1 MNRITPFSLSASG
14 AGLALLGLSLLPLS
28 ALSQG
33 GLFTSTVLFL
43 TFVVLAGLALLLLG
57 RAGYAPEQLCISLL
71 PIGLAF
77 FLRSTMLDYA
87 SEDYQIFLA
96 QWAAFFRDN
105 GGFSAIK
112 LPVGNYNV
120 PYLYFL
126 AAISYIPLPD
136 LYLIKL
142 FSICFDVAL
151 AWGGLRLAGRFSG
164 QNKLPPLICF
174 CALLLLPTVML
185 NGAYWGQCDAIYGAL
200 TIHALACTLEGKPK
214 TSAALV
220 GIAFSFK
227 LQTVFILPLW
237 AIFWIAKRTRFRDLL
252 MAPAAYAVTCVPALL
267 LGKPLGDVLGIY
279 VGQTMD
285 GAGSLNYNCGSIY
298 SFLPHGAQV
307 DEAAWARLGILAAF
321 LLVAILLAIAFLF
334 RDRLDDRTLLLCGMV
349 LTIGVPFLLPYMHD
363 RYFFLADVLTLTWA
377 CASLRGLPAAVLVE
391 LASLSAYL
399 TYFRMKY
406 TLLIYLC
413 DQVFTMLG
421 ESLMV
426 LAALVWSCLVLAKHL
441 STFPSPGGQGGKNPT
456 NL

>member
-164 QNKLPPLICF
+164 
-174 CALLLLPTVML
+174 
-185 NGAYWGQCDAIYGAL
+185 
-200 TIHALACTLEGKPK
+200 
-214 TSAALV
+214 
-220 GIAFSFK
+220 
-227 LQTVFILPLW
+227 
-237 AIFWIAKRTRFRDLL
+237 
-252 MAPAAYAVTCVPALL
+252 
-267 LGKPLGDVLGIY
+267 
-279 VGQTMD
+279 
-285 GAGSLNYNCGSIY
+285 
-298 SFLPHGAQV
+298 
-307 DEAAWARLGILAAF
+307 
-321 LLVAILLAIAFLF
+321 
-334 RDRLDDRTLLLCGMV
+334 
-349 LTIGVPFLLPYMHD
+349 
-363 RYFFLADVLTLTWA
+363 
-377 CASLRGLPAAVLVE
+377 
-391 LASLSAYL
+391 
-399 TYFRMKY
+399 
-406 TLLIYLC
+406 
-413 DQVFTMLG
+413 
-421 ESLMV
+421 
-426 LAALVWSCLVLAKHL
+426 
-441 STFPSPGGQGGKNPT
+441 
-456 NL
+456 